1 MKAGIIG
8 AGNVGVGILD
18 SLVYL
23 GVVKE
28 AVLFNRTLQKAEGEI
43 FDLEDSLPFLNNMKL
58 SATNN
63 YDDLK
68 KCEVIVITAGAKQK
82 VGQTRLELLNQNVG
96 IIKSII
102 KKLDEVNLTSKIIIV
117 TNPVDVLTRIAKEV
131 TKRDKNLIFG
141 SGTVLDSIRLQEAIS
156 KEIGVSTK
164 DIHAYVIG
172 EHGDSE
178 FVLWSMAMA
187 GCVEIDKIKQ
197 IDKKTIENQVRK
209 RAYKI
214 IEKKGFTKQAI
225 GVAVAT
231 IIKSIVNDEKKFFTV
246 STTLNCECFE
256 SEVSISQPC
265 ILGKNGIE
273 RKLLI
278 ECDNEEKELL
288 RNSINKLDEVY
299 QAIK

>member
-1 MKAGIIG
+1 MKVGIIG
-8 AGNVGVGILD
+8 AGNVGIGVLD

-23 GVVKE
+23 GVAKE
-28 AVLFNRTLQKAEGEI
+28 VILFNRTLQKAEGEI
-43 FDLEDSLPFLNNMKL
+43 FDLEDSLPFLNDMKL
-58 SATNN
+58 GATNN
-63 YDDLK
+63 YNDLK
-68 KCEVIVITAGAKQK
+68 GCKVVVITAGVKQK
-82 VGQTRLELLNQNVG
+82 VGQTRLELLNQNVS
-96 IIKSII
+96 IVKSII
-102 KKLDEVNLTSKIIIV
+102 KNLDEVNLTTKIIIV
-117 TNPVDVLTRIAKEV
+117 TNPVDILTRIAKEV

-156 KEIGVSTK
+156 KEIGVNTK

-197 IDKKTIENQVRK
+197 IDKKTIENRVRK

-231 IIKSIVNDEKKFFTV
+231 IIKAILNDEKRIFTI
-246 STTLNCECFE
+246 STILNSKCFE
-256 SEVSISQPC
+256 SKVSISQPC

-278 ECDNEEKELL
+278 ECDNKEKELL

-299 QAIK
+299 QSIK

>member
-1 MKAGIIG
+1 M
-8 AGNVGVGILD
+8 
-18 SLVYL
+18 
-23 GVVKE
+23 
-28 AVLFNRTLQKAEGEI
+28 
-43 FDLEDSLPFLNNMKL
+43 
-58 SATNN
+58 
-63 YDDLK
+63 
-68 KCEVIVITAGAKQK
+68 
-82 VGQTRLELLNQNVG
+82 
-96 IIKSII
+96 
-102 KKLDEVNLTSKIIIV
+102 
-117 TNPVDVLTRIAKEV
+117 
-131 TKRDKNLIFG
+131 
-141 SGTVLDSIRLQEAIS
+141 DSIRLQEAFS
-156 KEIGVSTK
+156 KELGVNTK

-197 IDKKTIENQVRK
+197 IDKKTIENRVRK

-231 IIKSIVNDEKKFFTV
+231 IIKAILNDEKRIFTI
-246 STTLNCECFE
+246 STILNSKCFE
-256 SEVSISQPC
+256 SKVSISQPC

-278 ECDNEEKELL
+278 ECDNKEKELL

-299 QAIK
+299 QSIK